1 MNTDKIISQDDQI
14 IKESQIKDQKE
25 LKFLGSARR
34 IPGHTLFSINVKTEE
49 IKPAKMN
56 NKCLFVPHGGTL
68 KPAHKSVVQVEK
80 DCIYLQAL
88 NFKNAKKKFEKIKSN
103 EQKTIA

>member
-1 MNTDKIISQDDQI
+1 MY
-14 IKESQIKDQKE
+14 
-25 LKFLGSARR
+25 
-34 IPGHTLFSINVKTEE
+34 
-49 IKPAKMN
+49 
-56 NKCLFVPHGGTL
+56 NKCACIPNGDTL